1 MKKLLSVMLVLALCG
16 GLMTGCGKKEPYA
29 DLDLS
34 EYIELPDYNKFET
47 KEPSVSVTEEDIA
60 KKIDENLK
68 AASTT
73 KKVEEGTVDKGDTVV
88 VAFDGRLKD
97 GTKVSGMQSD
107 GSTITLGSG
116 QMIPGF
122 EEGIYG
128 AEIGKT
134 FEINVT
140 FPDPYDNNKDLSG
153 QEAIFEITVLSK
165 TETVVPELNEEFV
178 KNNSDYKTVDEYK
191 DAIAKSLE
199 EEAYNKALDEIKYEL
214 YSKIVDGTKVKKYP
228 EDKVSDEYEAVVESY
243 KQAAKSSGVEW
254 EDYLKDNL
262 EMTQKEFEDEAKLY
276 AQEIIKQEMI
286 VYLISQ
292 KEDIEV
298 SDEEYEQQLN
308 SMLEAS
314 QFEDE
319 KAFKDYTGMSLE
331 EYAETYKLDRDMLL
345 TKELDVIYERLIDNM
360 NK

>member
-1 MKKLLSVMLVLALCG
+1 
-16 GLMTGCGKKEPYA
+16 MTGCGKKEPYA

-73 KKVEEGTVDKGDTVV
+73 KKVEEGTVAEGDTVV
-88 VAFDGRLKD
+88 VAFDGRLLD

-134 FEINVT
+134 FEINVI

>member
-1 MKKLLSVMLVLALCG
+1 MLVLALCG

-73 KKVEEGTVDKGDTVV
+73 KKVEEGTVAKGDTVV
-88 VAFDGRLKD
+88 VAFDGRLLD

-140 FPDPYDNNKDLSG
+140 FPGTFICWEINKNTKHEVISSY
-153 QEAIFEITVLSK
+153 TV
-165 TETVVPELNEEFV
+165 
-178 KNNSDYKTVDEYK
+178 
-191 DAIAKSLE
+191 
-199 EEAYNKALDEIKYEL
+199 
-214 YSKIVDGTKVKKYP
+214 
-228 EDKVSDEYEAVVESY
+228 
-243 KQAAKSSGVEW
+243 
-254 EDYLKDNL
+254 
-262 EMTQKEFEDEAKLY
+262 
-276 AQEIIKQEMI
+276 
-286 VYLISQ
+286 
-292 KEDIEV
+292 
-298 SDEEYEQQLN
+298 
-308 SMLEAS
+308 
-314 QFEDE
+314 
-319 KAFKDYTGMSLE
+319 
-331 EYAETYKLDRDMLL
+331 
-345 TKELDVIYERLIDNM
+345 
-360 NK
+360 

>member
-1 MKKLLSVMLVLALCG
+1 
-16 GLMTGCGKKEPYA
+16 MTGCGKKEPYA

-34 EYIELPDYNKFET
+34 EYIELPDYSKFET
-47 KEPSVSVTEEDIA
+47 REPSVSISEEDISEEIE
-60 KKIDENLK
+60 KNLQ
-68 AASTT
+68 AAATT
-73 KKVEEGTVDKGDTVV
+73 KTVEEGTVDKGDTVV
-88 VAFDGRLKD
+88 ISFDGRLED
-97 GTKVSGMQSD
+97 GTKNDGMKSD
-107 GSTITLGSG
+107 SSTITLGSG

-128 AEIGKT
+128 AEIGKE

-140 FPDPYDNNKDLSG
+140 FPDKYSQDETLSNKK
-153 QEAIFEITVLSK
+153 ATFKITVLSK
-165 TETVVPELNEEFV
+165 QVKEVPELNDEFV
-178 KNNSDYKTVDEYK
+178 KNNSQQKTVDEYK
-191 DAIAKSLE
+191 DTIKKSLE
-199 EEAYNKALDEIKYEL
+199 QQAYEEELDEIKYEL
-214 YSKIVDGTKVKKYP
+214 YSKIVEGTKVKKYP
-228 EDKVSDEYEAVVESY
+228 EDKVDEEYEAVVESY

-254 EDYLKDNL
+254 EDYLKDKL

-292 KEDIEV
+292 KEDIKV
-298 SDEEYEQQLN
+298 SDEEYKQQLN

-319 KAFKDYTGMSLE
+319 KAFKEYTGMSLE

-345 TKELDVIYERLIDNM
+345 TKELDVIYERLIENM

>member
-60 KKIDENLK
+60 QKIDENLK

-73 KKVEEGTVDKGDTVV
+73 KKVEEGTVAKGDTVV
-88 VAFDGRLKD
+88 VSFDGRLKD
-97 GTKVSGMQSD
+97 GTKVSGMQSE

-128 AEIGKT
+128 AEIGKK

-140 FPDPYDNNKDLSG
+140 FPDPYDNNTDLSG
-153 QEAIFEITVLSK
+153 KDAIFEITVLSK

-178 KNNSDYKTVDEYK
+178 KNNSDYKTVEEYK
-191 DAIAKSLE
+191 EAIAKSLE
-199 EEAYNKALDEIKYEL
+199 QEAYNEALDEIKYEL
-214 YSKIVDGTKVKKYP
+214 YSKIVEGTKVKKYP
-228 EDKVSDEYEAVVESY
+228 EDKVDEEYEAVVESY

-254 EDYLKDNL
+254 EDYLKDKL

-292 KEDIEV
+292 KEDIKV
-298 SDEEYEQQLN
+298 SDEEYKQQLN

-319 KAFKDYTGMSLE
+319 KAFEEYTGMSLE

-345 TKELDVIYERLIDNM
+345 TKELDVIYERLIENM